1 MGLSAGDEVRVLMTK
16 WPDRPH
22 SEFTGTYLGE
32 DEAGVWVGARAG
44 TSCFRSGNTYP
55 ARSDWVTLL
64 PEAQWWR
71 SGFYADP
78 PTEVYVDIATPSA
91 WDGTTVTC
99 VDLDLDVARQVDG
112 QVLVADEDEFAEHR
126 ESLGYP
132 DDVVRRATDALRWAR
147 EALASA
153 APPFD
158 GSHRRWFAAL
168 DEVVPA

>member
-1 MGLSAGDEVRVLMTK
+1 MAVGVL
-16 WPDRPH
+16 R
-22 SEFTGTYLGE
+22 
-32 DEAGVWVGARAG
+32 R
-44 TSCFRSGNTYP
+44 
-55 ARSDWVTLL
+55 
-64 PEAQWWR
+64 
-71 SGFYADP
+71 P

-153 APPFD
+153 GAPFRRLAP
-158 GSHRRWFAAL
+158 RWFAAL